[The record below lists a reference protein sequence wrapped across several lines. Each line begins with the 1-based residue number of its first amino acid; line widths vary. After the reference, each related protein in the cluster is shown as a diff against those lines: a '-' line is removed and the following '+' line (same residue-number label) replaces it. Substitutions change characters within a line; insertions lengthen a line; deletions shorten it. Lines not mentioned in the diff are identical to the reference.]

1 MKIMRNVFAAVVTV
15 VLAGAGCYG
24 TTDVSGTVT
33 TPDMAYV
40 SPDVQVVTDYD
51 YPVFYSGGAYYRYDN
66 GVWLRSHRHDRG
78 YIRATGVPRGVLSI
92 RTPGAYV
99 HYHRGMANR
108 VHRY

>member
-1 MKIMRNVFAAVVTV
+1 MKIMRNIFAAVVTV

-40 SPDVQVVTDYD
+40 GPDVQVVADYD

-66 GVWLRSHRHDRG
+66 GVGLCSQRHNRG
-78 YIRATGVPRGVLSI
+78 
-92 RTPGAYV
+92 
-99 HYHRGMANR
+99 
-108 VHRY
+108 